1 MDTIFIGLGRFSQ
14 VTTIFLF
21 DSWCMYPFQCGTL
34 TSVFTA
40 FLCVFGSPLLPIGV
54 LFWLMLFFYLTI
66 SLLDD
71 H

>member
-1 MDTIFIGLGRFSQ
+1 MEGIFIGLGRFLQ

-21 DSWCMYPFQCGTL
+21 DSWCMYPFCGTL

-40 FLCVFGSPLLPIGV
+40 FLCVFGSLLLPIGV
-54 LFWLMLFFYLTI
+54 LFWLMLFFYLTL